1 MTANQNPWSALRR
14 KTSASYLRELALLVN
29 LKRERLERDAQ
40 LTHLRELMQQVKD
53 RCQNKTLQKSLAMT
67 LRSQYL
73 FRISEVISKE
83 NQNLNA
89 IDQKIQIQTAK
100 LNQIEKKKDKYS
112 KLELK
117 YEEKIHKQ
125 REKSNQALLEQTAL
139 EIWLR

>member
-1 MTANQNPWSALRR
+1 
-14 KTSASYLRELALLVN
+14 
-29 LKRERLERDAQ
+29 
-40 LTHLRELMQQVKD
+40 
-53 RCQNKTLQKSLAMT
+53 MT